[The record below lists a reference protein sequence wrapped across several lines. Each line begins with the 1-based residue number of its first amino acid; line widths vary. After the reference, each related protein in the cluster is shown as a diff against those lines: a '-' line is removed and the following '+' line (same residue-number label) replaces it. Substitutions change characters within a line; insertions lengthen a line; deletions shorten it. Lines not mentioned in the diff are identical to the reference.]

1 MRTEIL
7 QRNHIGGWGF
17 SLLLHGLLLCSLWPV
32 VRHLPV
38 PIQLEPFRW
47 DVTFIEESQQRD
59 DVESTGAASLA
70 AAPAAPAHEIL
81 QSVAA
86 MRQDQAQPT
95 QEILPLAHAPNN
107 DIRETVRP
115 IDDVTPVTAAP
126 RQTVIASAEPE
137 PEPAPPTPFV
147 PDMKPM
153 PMIQEALPVQRDAT
167 EQPHTGVSTASIAA
181 EPAVAMTAPREE
193 HAPLT
198 HAPPATEA
206 VMAPSQP
213 RDPAPRQSAPAS
225 PTVSNQ
231 PSATLASVPPPT
243 SDQSSASRS
252 DYSWLQRAV
261 SRRLE
266 KLKRSS
272 RPLIEE
278 ASKLKVLVRAVI
290 SHTGELMEAEVVNSS
305 GFAWIDQEAVSLVQR
320 AFPMPLDETLDRP
333 QIVMRI
339 PITYSRD

>member
-17 SLLLHGLLLCSLWPV
+17 SLLLHGLLLCALWPV

-47 DVTFIEESQQRD
+47 DVTFIERSQQSA
-59 DVESTGAASLA
+59 DVEPTSDASLA
-70 AAPAAPAHEIL
+70 AASSAPAHEIL

-86 MRQDQAQPT
+86 MRPDPAEPT
-95 QEILPLAHAPNN
+95 QEILPLAHTPSH
-107 DIRETVRP
+107 DLHEPVRS
-115 IDDVTPVTAAP
+115 IDDVTPVMAAP
-126 RQTVIASAEPE
+126 THTVVASAE
-137 PEPAPPTPFV
+137 PEPAPPTSFV

-153 PMIQEALPVQRDAT
+153 PMIQEVLPVQRDAT
-167 EQPHTGVSTASIAA
+167 EQPQTGVA
-181 EPAVAMTAPREE
+181 
-193 HAPLT
+193 
-198 HAPPATEA
+198 
-206 VMAPSQP
+206 
-213 RDPAPRQSAPAS
+213 
-225 PTVSNQ
+225 
-231 PSATLASVPPPT
+231 
-243 SDQSSASRS
+243 ASRS

-266 KLKRSS
+266 ELKRSS

-278 ASKLKVLVRAVI
+278 AGKLKVLVSAVI

-305 GFAWIDQEAVSLVQR
+305 GLARIDQEAVSLVQR
-320 AFPMPLDETLDRP
+320 AFPMTLDETLDRP

-339 PITYSRD
+339 PITYSLD